1 MRPLRRNS
9 ASLLVLVLV
18 GACAGNPGR
27 PAAPASSAAPARAA
41 APGLATEK
49 AIDVD
54 PLRIKVVED
63 AAAGKPEVEVYDAR
77 DLFDQAGAALDGE
90 SWDQALELY
99 DRIVTEF
106 PSSALVVPALFN
118 AGLAHEGKADA
129 EGAIA
134 RYQHVIRIAGRP
146 RDSIDASMR
155 IAAVL
160 AEQGAWARSAA
171 ALDPVLAS
179 KAATPDDRLEAL
191 ARRGYALVEQ
201 KSYADAEKALAA
213 AVALTGKGD
222 RSDYFAAMAHF
233 YQAEIPRRQ
242 AAAVPLRL
250 PDAQLRAD
258 LDAKAKLVLLAQARY
273 EATVGLGNVLW
284 ATAAGHQLAVMQEDM
299 WRALVGA
306 PVPGQLKKEEAAI
319 YVAEVRK
326 VARPY
331 LDRAL
336 DIHSKNVA
344 LAERYRTESPWS
356 EGSRQRIPLL
366 ADLIARENRGERPG
380 PGDGLAGP
388 ATAVTAGDPDRYV
401 PARVDL

>member
-1 MRPLRRNS
+1 MPALCRNS
-9 ASLLVLVLV
+9 AFLPFLVLV

-27 PAAPASSAAPARAA
+27 PAAPAAAARPT

-54 PLRIKVVED
+54 PLRIKVVEEGGT
-63 AAAGKPEVEVYDAR
+63 GKPEVEIYDAR

-106 PSSALVVPALFN
+106 PGSALLVPALFN
-118 AGLAHEGKADA
+118 AGLAHEGKGDW

-134 RYQHVIRIAGRP
+134 RYQEVARIASRP
-146 RDSIDASMR
+146 RDGIDARFR

-160 AEQGAWARSAA
+160 AEEGAWARSAA

-179 KAATPDDRLEAL
+179 KAASADDRREAQ

-201 KSYADAEKALAA
+201 KSYAEAEKALRAA
-213 AVALTGKGD
+213 IEPAGKGD
-222 RSDYFAAMAHF
+222 RADYFAAMAQF
-233 YQAEIPRRQ
+233 YLAEIPRRQ

-250 PDAQLRAD
+250 PDAQLKAD
-258 LDAKAKLVLLAQARY
+258 LDAKAKLVLLAQERFQ
-273 EATVGLGNVLW
+273 ATVGLGHVLW
-284 ATAAGHQLAVMQEDM
+284 ATAAGHQMAAMQEDM

-306 PVPGQLKKEEAAI
+306 PVPAQLKKDEVAI

-326 VARPY
+326 LARPY

-336 DIHSKNVA
+336 DIHTKNVA
-344 LAERYRTESPWS
+344 LAGRYRTESAWS

-380 PGDGLAGP
+380 AGEGLGGP
-388 ATAVTAGDPDRYV
+388 TARGTLGDPDRYV